1 MDYNNFEM
9 VLLSLS
15 TDEDAFDTV
24 TSLLA
29 GTTGCAGETIDT
41 DNGDL
46 LRERVSLRE
55 HAVDENPCF
64 SCVLFIEADDAVA
77 FWVSTDDTAT
87 WLLAAAIAAAAAILA
102 PDIPATNP

>member
-1 MDYNNFEM
+1 M

-15 TDEDAFDTV
+15 TDDDTFDVV
-24 TSLLA
+24 TSLCA
-29 GTTGCAGETIDT
+29 GTAGCAGETVDI

-46 LRERVSLRE
+46 LRERVSLLE
-55 HAVDENPCF
+55 HAVDVIICF
-64 SCVLFIEADDAVA
+64 SGTFLIKADDGVA
-77 FWVSTDDTAT
+77 FWVSTVDTAT